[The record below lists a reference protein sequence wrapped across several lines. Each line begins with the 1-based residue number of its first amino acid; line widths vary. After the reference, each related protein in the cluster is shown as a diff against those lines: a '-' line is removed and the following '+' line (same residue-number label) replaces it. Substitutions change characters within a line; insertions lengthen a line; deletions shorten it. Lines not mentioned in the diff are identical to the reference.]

1 MEPMKAYIIGGI
13 PDRTPKTE
21 RIAEL
26 TKPLEKSL
34 QNIAIAMDAGVA
46 ISIESRTTRKVPHKA
61 GTIP

>member
-1 MEPMKAYIIGGI
+1 MGGI
-13 PDRTPKTE
+13 PDKTPRTE

-34 QNIAIAMDAGVA
+34 QKIAIAMDAGVA
-46 ISIESRTTRKVPHKA
+46 ISIESSTTMKVPHKA